1 VKLPPILLPA
11 VVGICLALPA
21 NGVEIPGA
29 VVFAEVTGSAG
40 IAFRHSFGDEEMSS
54 ILEATGSG
62 CMFFDFDRDGLLDLY
77 TVNGCYLPGISE
89 PEEEPDLSL
98 TNHLFRNL
106 DGAHFEDVTAASGA
120 GDAGYGMG
128 PISGDYDGD
137 GWPDLYITNYGPNA
151 LYRNSGDGTFT
162 DVTTTAGV
170 GDTLWGVG
178 TTFLDYDNDG
188 DLDLFVGNYLEFDPE
203 YRLYYAADSFPGPLS
218 YPGQPD
224 VLYRNDGD
232 GTFTD
237 VTEAAGVLNEGRAM
251 GLVAADYDADGRTD
265 LFVANDAM
273 GNYLYHNLGDGTF
286 ENVGLLSGVAFSSSG
301 DKSSS
306 MGGDFGD
313 FDRDGDFDLL
323 VPDMA
328 YNNFYVNVGEAQ
340 FEDATAALGIAE
352 VSGQYVSWNG
362 DLFDYDNDADLDLFI
377 SNGDAH
383 HLEHTHEALLLANE
397 AAPGGGRRFVDVSGE
412 SGDFFYHRC
421 VSRGSSSGDYDND
434 GDLDI
439 FVLHLDQPS
448 MLLRNEGGNANHW
461 LLVDLQGSRSN
472 RDGFGAQ
479 LRLSAGGVVQ
489 IAEKINGSGYLA
501 QNDPRVHFGLGAA
514 TLVDTLVVR
523 WPSGAVQ
530 QLTDIAADQVLTLE
544 EPGE

>member
-1 VKLPPILLPA
+1 M
-11 VVGICLALPA
+11 
-21 NGVEIPGA
+21 
-29 VVFAEVTGSAG
+29 TDSAG

-62 CMFFDFDRDGLLDLY
+62 CLFLDFDRDGLLDLY

-89 PEEEPDLSL
+89 SEEEPDLSL

-106 DGAHFEDVTAASGA
+106 DGAHFADVTDASGA
-120 GDAGYGMG
+120 GDPGYGMG
-128 PISGDYDGD
+128 PISGDFDGD

-151 LYRNSGDGTFT
+151 LYRNSGDGTFR
-162 DVTTTAGV
+162 DVTAAAGV

-224 VLYRNDGD
+224 VLYRNEGD

-251 GLVAADYDADGRTD
+251 GLVAADYDVDGRTD

-273 GNYLYHNLGDGTF
+273 GNYLYRNLGDGTF

-328 YNNFYVNVGEAQ
+328 YNNFYVNVGDGQ

-362 DLFDYDNDADLDLFI
+362 DLFDYDNDADLDIFI
-377 SNGDAH
+377 TNGDAH

-397 AAPGGGRRFVDVSGE
+397 PAPGGGRRFVDVSGE
-412 SGDFFYHRC
+412 SGDFFYLRC
-421 VSRGSSSGDYDND
+421 VSRGSAGGDYDND
-434 GDLDI
+434 GDLDL

-448 MLLRNEGGNANHW
+448 MLLRNDGGNANHW
-461 LLVDLQGSRSN
+461 LLVDLQGTRSN
-472 RDGFGAQ
+472 RDALGTH

-514 TLVDTLVVR
+514 TLIDTLEVR

-530 QLTDIAADQVLTLE
+530 QLTAVAADQVLTLQ